1 MNVQK
6 SFFKAMAFIFAAF
19 FSVVFSSNF
28 LAAAEISLSK
38 GQTVYVPV
46 YSKVLVGPRKVP
58 VQLSNTVIIRNTD
71 IHNEI
76 QILQADYYDTKG
88 ELIKKY
94 FDRPVR
100 LAPLGTEYL
109 YLSDRDDKGGMG
121 ANFIIR
127 WWAAKKVNVPI
138 IECLMIGAQGRA
150 FVSPS
155 QVIEEETK

>member
-1 MNVQK
+1 MSNQK
-6 SFFKAMAFIFAAF
+6 IFFKLSFILLTFT
-19 FSVVFSSNF
+19 SVIFQSNF
-28 LAAAEISLSK
+28 LAAAEVSLSK

-46 YSKVLVGPRKVP
+46 YSNVIAGPRKVP
-58 VQLSNTVIIRNTD
+58 VHLSNTVIIRNTD

-94 FDRPVR
+94 FTQPVK
-100 LAPLGTEYL
+100 LAPLQTEYL
-109 YLSDRDDKGGMG
+109 YLSDRDEKGGVG
-121 ANFIIR
+121 ANFLIR
-127 WWAAKKVNVPI
+127 WKAARDVNVPI
-138 IECLMIGAQGRA
+138 IECVMVGGQVHA